1 MACALTSSYILDCR
15 DNVGGVK
22 KVYFTELANV
32 TSFTSASG
40 VITAIT
46 MVSTKV
52 FRVYELERETGEF
65 TENITTSAENGTL
78 FYEQDLTVPIRKL
91 SATLSSEIKLLAQNR
106 LVAIVLDRNGKYFVA
121 GKNNGM
127 ELEPSTGKSGK
138 AMGDYN
144 GYNLVFKGKEEDF
157 AFETSGAVVAGVI

>member
-1 MACALTSSYILDCR
+1 MACALTSSYTLDCR
-15 DNVGGVK
+15 DNVGGIK

-52 FRVYELERETGEF
+52 FRVYELEKETGEF
-65 TENITTSAENGTL
+65 SDNPTTSQENGTL
-78 FYEQDLTVPIRKL
+78 YYEQDLTVPIRKL

-106 LVAIVLDRNGKYFVA
+106 LVAIVLDRNGKYFVL

-157 AFETSGAVVAGVI
+157 AYETSSAVVAGVI